1 MIISPLNA
9 ETKKDTGGQDPGNI
23 NLADNYFLANMSKSF
38 ETGAAGMVKDLAD
51 AEKALEADPSNPAVL
66 ARYQARLQE
75 YTLFRNAQTT
85 TIKVYKDIGAAII
98 QNFR

>member
-1 MIISPLNA
+1 MIVSPLNA
-9 ETKKDTGGQDPGNI
+9 DDQPKNPEPSTLSDD
-23 NLADNYFLANMSKSF
+23 YFLANMSKSF
-38 ETGAAGMVKDLAD
+38 ETNAAGMVQSLSD
-51 AEKALEADPSNPAVL
+51 AEKELVKDPSNPAVL